1 MPGSVPAV
9 RRWGRS
15 STVEGV
21 RFMFSRRWALFAIV
35 VVLLACAC
43 YALGRWQFHRL
54 HEREAY
60 NLQVRHNMH
69 APAAPVGDV
78 LAVGR
83 PVDPDTE
90 WRRVTATGTYLP
102 DESVVIR
109 YQTRDG
115 QSGVDIVTPLRTD
128 RGPVLLVDRGWMK
141 TENIGATRVD
151 APAPPSGE
159 VTVRGWVRVDATG
172 DSATVSDS
180 SARAISSV
188 QIAKTLHVPVYGGFV
203 DAQHESP
210 AAAKPLVPAEQPDLS
225 NGPHFFY
232 GLQWWFFG
240 VLAVFGFFYF
250 AYDER
255 RGGRR
260 TEPLPGAP
268 SVPGPPSATE
278 SDRAQHPAV
287 DRDHRAADEARSG

>member
-1 MPGSVPAV
+1 ML
-9 RRWGRS
+9 
-15 STVEGV
+15 
-21 RFMFSRRWALFAIV
+21 SRRWALFALV
-35 VVLLACAC
+35 VVLLACGC

-60 NLQVRHNMH
+60 NAQVRRNLH
-69 APAAPVGDV
+69 AAPVPVGDV

-83 PVDPDTE
+83 PVSQDTE

-102 DESVVIR
+102 DQSVVIR
-109 YQTRDG
+109 YQTRAG

-128 RGPVLLVDRGWMK
+128 RGPAVLVDRGWMQ
-141 TENIGATRVD
+141 TDNVGADQVD
-151 APAPPSGE
+151 APAPPAGR
-159 VTVRGWVRVDATG
+159 VTVQGWVRANATG
-172 DSATVSDS
+172 GAAAVTDR

-188 QIAKTLHVPVYGGFV
+188 EIARTVDVPLYGGFV
-203 DAQHESP
+203 DAAHESP
-210 AAAKPLVPAEQPDLS
+210 APAKRLVPAELPDLG

-255 RGGRR
+255 KKGR
-260 TEPLPGAP
+260 PD
-268 SVPGPPSATE
+268 GPPVVPSEPSGTSA
-278 SDRAQHPAV
+278 SDRPEHAPV
-287 DRDHRAADEARSG
+287 DRDHRAADEARSR

>member
-1 MPGSVPAV
+1 ML
-9 RRWGRS
+9 
-15 STVEGV
+15 
-21 RFMFSRRWALFAIV
+21 SRRWALFALV

-60 NLQVRHNMH
+60 NVQVRHNLH
-69 APAAPVGDV
+69 AAPVPVGDV

-83 PVDPDTE
+83 PASQDEE

-102 DESVVIR
+102 DQSVVIR

-128 RGPVLLVDRGWMK
+128 RGPAVLVDRGWMQ
-141 TENIGATRVD
+141 TDNVGANKVD
-151 APAPPSGE
+151 APAPPAGR
-159 VTVRGWVRVDATG
+159 VTVHGWVRIDATG
-172 DSATVSDS
+172 GAATVTDS
-180 SARAISSV
+180 SARAVSSV
-188 QIAKTLHVPVYGGFV
+188 EIAKAVDVPVYGGFV
-203 DAQHESP
+203 DAERESP
-210 AAAKPLVPAEQPDLS
+210 AAAKSLVPAELPDLG

-255 RGGRR
+255 KKGRLDG
-260 TEPLPGAP
+260 PSDDSA
-268 SVPGPPSATE
+268 SVPGP
-278 SDRAQHPAV
+278 SDRPEHAPV
-287 DRDHRAADEARSG
+287 DRDHRAADEARSR

>member
-1 MPGSVPAV
+1 ML
-9 RRWGRS
+9 
-15 STVEGV
+15 T
-21 RFMFSRRWALFAIV
+21 RRWALFAVV

-60 NLQVRHNMH
+60 NVQVRHNLH
-69 APAAPVGDV
+69 ATPVPVGDV

-83 PVDPDTE
+83 PVSPQDE

-102 DESVVIR
+102 NQSVVIR
-109 YQTRDG
+109 YQTRNG

-128 RGPVLLVDRGWMK
+128 RGPAVLIDRGWMQ
-141 TENIGATRVD
+141 TDNVGASRVN
-151 APAPPSGE
+151 APAPPTGR
-159 VTVRGWVRVDATG
+159 VIVRGWVRVDATG
-172 DSATVSDS
+172 GSATVTDR

-188 QIAKTLHVPVYGGFV
+188 DIAKTVNVPVYGGFV
-203 DAQHESP
+203 DAEHEIPP
-210 AAAKPLVPAEQPDLS
+210 AAKRLVPAELPDLG

-255 RGGRR
+255 KKGPPE
-260 TEPLPGAP
+260 EPT
-268 SVPGPPSATE
+268 PGPPS
-278 SDRAQHPAV
+278 DRAEHAPV
-287 DRDHRAADEARSG
+287 DRNHRAADEARSG